1 MVRGLDGDAAAAEV
15 FHGVGAEF
23 GVEHAEDFG
32 GDVVDCYLEWE
43 NWLALV
49 VSLVGFSGCEAY
61 FCVAY

>member
-32 GDVVDCYLEWE
+32 GDVVDCYL
-43 NWLALV
+43 
-49 VSLVGFSGCEAY
+49 GG
-61 FCVAY
+61 